1 LRGGG
6 ADLSIVKRYNPNVE
20 LFGVDFGNWNSEKLK
35 ELGIN
40 LKRLNIELDQLPFD
54 NNSIALIIGSEF
66 CEIVG
71 FWGAQFYPFPSS
83 IARIL
88 SKFFPSSGFSIFF
101 LMKKTKEYKSQFIQY
116 PKKASLE
123 TNFFIGHNKNDS

>member
-1 LRGGG
+1 MFIKKVIPG
-6 ADLSIVKRYNPNVE
+6 ST
-20 LFGVDFGNWNSEKLK
+20 S
-35 ELGIN
+35 
-40 LKRLNIELDQLPFD
+40 RLNIVDHNETYGRHILQKIVI
-54 NNSIALIIGSEF
+54 NKQF
-66 CEIVG
+66 CKFVDLG
-71 FWGAQFYPFPSS
+71 CGGGAQFYPFPSS

-88 SKFFPSSGFSIFF
+88 SKFFPSSSFSIFF